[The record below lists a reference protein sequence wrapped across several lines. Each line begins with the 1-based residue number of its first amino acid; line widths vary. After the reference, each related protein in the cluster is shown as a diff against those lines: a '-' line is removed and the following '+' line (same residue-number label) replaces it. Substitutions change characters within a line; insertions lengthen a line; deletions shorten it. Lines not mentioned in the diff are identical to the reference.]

1 MNPETLGEPT
11 EYTQVISVTG
21 RRLVFVA
28 GQVSSDE
35 HGNVVGKGDF
45 RAQARQVYANVGT
58 ALAAAGATFSDVAK
72 MTVFIVGFNRER
84 DYNVLREVRAELLPT
99 ERWANSLV
107 GVQTLAKPDYL
118 IEVQAIAVLDA

>member
-1 MNPETLGEPT
+1 M
-11 EYTQVISVTG
+11 
-21 RRLVFVA
+21 
-28 GQVSSDE
+28 
-35 HGNVVGKGDF
+35 
-45 RAQARQVYANVGT
+45 YANVGK

-84 DYNVLREVRAELLPT
+84 DYGVRREVRAELLPA

-118 IEVQAIAVLDA
+118 IEVEAIAVLDA

>member
-1 MNPETLGEPT
+1 
-11 EYTQVISVTG
+11 
-21 RRLVFVA
+21 
-28 GQVSSDE
+28 
-35 HGNVVGKGDF
+35 
-45 RAQARQVYANVGT
+45 
-58 ALAAAGATFSDVAK
+58 